1 MIYCFKPELYPT
13 LKQTIEQVIYLD
25 ENGQVWKIARVKNGF
40 FVRYFGDS
48 YFKETYFSIDIKT
61 GEHILIKN
69 TNCVFIESPDFETFE
84 LVRNVIKNGYTDEI
98 WDTFEEMLQE
108 RLERDKRLLESEIVR

>member
-1 MIYCFKPELYPT
+1 MIYCFEPKTYPT
-13 LKQTIEQVIYLD
+13 LKQAIEQVIYLD

-48 YFKETYFSIDIKT
+48 YFKETYFSVDLTT

-69 TNCVFIESPDFETFE
+69 TNCVFIESSDFETFE

-98 WDTFEEMLQE
+98 WETFEDLFRE
-108 RLERDKRLLESEIVR
+108 RLEHNKALIQSEIVK